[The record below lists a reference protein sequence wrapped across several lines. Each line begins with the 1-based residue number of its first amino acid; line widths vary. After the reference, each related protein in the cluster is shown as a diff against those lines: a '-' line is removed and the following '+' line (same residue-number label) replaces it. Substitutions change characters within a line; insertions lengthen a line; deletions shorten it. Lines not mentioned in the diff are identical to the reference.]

1 MALPVETPELGEDTQ
16 ADPLLVNTFPDVPG
30 DVNPVPP
37 FAIEGGISAELNQ
50 FEFCGNKIPP
60 LSKTGIEIKRTS
72 ITEYTI
78 FIDLSI

>member
-37 FAIEGGISAELNQ
+37 FAAGKVPVMPVLSDRPVQLVNVPEL
-50 FEFCGNKIPP
+50 GVPRAPP
-60 LSKTGIEIKRTS
+60 G
-72 ITEYTI
+72 TI
-78 FIDLSI
+78 